1 MNNPWKS
8 IKLSEY
14 ENHMEL
20 DTVMQLQTLNSMM
33 REQLNAYSVDNV
45 MILGVAGGNGLEHIE
60 TEKYNTVYGVDIN
73 AGYLQE
79 LENRYR
85 NLEGIIKCIC
95 IDLISETKK
104 LPSCDF
110 IIANLLI
117 EYIGYECFQKV
128 IKQVK
133 PKYISCGIQID
144 TGDGFVSD
152 SPYLHSFDGL
162 NSIHHRIEREELIQS
177 MYDIRYKLVSI
188 KEYPLPNGKK
198 LVQADF
204 ESSVI

>member
-8 IKLSEY
+8 IRLSDY
-14 ENHMEL
+14 ENHMQL
-20 DTVMQLQTLNSMM
+20 DNIMQLQVLNSMM
-33 REQLNAYSVDNV
+33 QKQLKSYSVDNV
-45 MILGVAGGNGLEHIE
+45 MILGVAGGNGLEYIE
-60 TEKYNTVYGVDIN
+60 TEKYNTVYGVDVN
-73 AGYLQE
+73 SEYLQE

-95 IDLISETKK
+95 IDLISETEK

-117 EYIGYECFQKV
+117 EYIGYNCFQKV

-133 PKYISCGIQID
+133 PKYVSCGIQVNTSD
-144 TGDGFVSD
+144 EFVSD

-162 NSIHHRIEREELIQS
+162 NSIHHQIEREELIKS
-177 MYDIRYKLVSI
+177 MHDIRYKLVSI
-188 KEYPLPNGKK
+188 KEYSLPNGKK
-198 LVQADF
+198 LLQADF
-204 ESSVI
+204 KNSVI